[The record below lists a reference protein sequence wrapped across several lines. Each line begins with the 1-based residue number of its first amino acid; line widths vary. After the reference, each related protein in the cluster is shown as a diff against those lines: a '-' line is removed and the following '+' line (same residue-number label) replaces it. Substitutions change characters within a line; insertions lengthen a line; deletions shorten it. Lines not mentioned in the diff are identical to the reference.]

1 MNSNTLTAQQQ
12 ALISKW
18 GKIYQGSEKA
28 LHWIEEVRQNAPRLD
43 AEADS
48 YNIKFY
54 RARNLAKS
62 LKRVAGTPMTVGFF
76 GLSQAG
82 KSYLISA
89 LAADQSGQLET
100 DIGNSKQLNFID
112 HFNPIGSGKEA
123 TGLVTRFTC
132 KGHGIEDPN
141 YPLEL
146 RLFNEIEVAMILANS
161 WFEDFDQERI
171 EFEISEELI
180 AQTLAPFEN
189 LALSNPIPGIQAD
202 DIVALMDYLDNNYR
216 SSVSKLKANY
226 WPRLIK
232 IAPYLN
238 VNQRAQVFSVLWGQ
252 QALISQAY
260 MQLVGALHQL
270 GLPEKIFAPI
280 TVLVQEK
287 DGKLVQTNSIMN
299 VNTLSMLMT
308 GRDISLQVRPYKDGQ
323 LGNPAAITTGQLTA
337 LTTEMV
343 FPLANPPKDAIV
355 EEVDLL
361 DFPGYRTRQKLLKI
375 EDAVESGDDA
385 SPISRLI
392 LRGKVA
398 YLFERYTTYQEMN
411 ALVMCTSSFKQS
423 EVVTVGPVLSQWIK
437 NTQGKTPEERTNRNG
452 LIWALTMMD
461 GFISNGLSLKD
472 EQLAESCENMI
483 GLTMI
488 ERFGNFDWMKEW
500 APNKPFS
507 NTYLVRKPRL
517 QTPFI
522 KLVGEEEVSFIDDFT
537 GKLAALRDTMLRTPA
552 VQEHVANVDQAWDA
566 MLGLNDG
573 GITRFSGSFKEIAN
587 LDFKLSRINQQWEE
601 YYKELMH
608 TLERWYQAD
617 GDAALG
623 EKKQQ
628 AQLILQNL
636 GPRAASVGELMHY
649 LAMDDDAL
657 RNLYLSGVYED
668 DSSEAGEDGEQPAA
682 KPTNFYGDDSG
693 FDFGNIFSAEPAPPV
708 VENQT
713 RKVNSHEHRF
723 AKAVFSAWVSHLREL
738 SERTQVLD
746 ILGLSREAITAL
758 VDEIITAS
766 YRYELQEKL
775 TEALLAHT
783 QTGTRREQTVEKQ
796 VLTTQIILQDY
807 VAWLGNLTAA
817 ADKRANRMQGQSG
830 KVFDYYDQQGPEDLP
845 QLSEKPEDPSRRY
858 LFDWFAAVVDITLN
872 NAGHSQGRE
881 ITLEQ
886 NNALGAVLDT
896 FKVETK

>member
-1 MNSNTLTAQQQ
+1 MNPNTLTAQQQ
-12 ALISKW
+12 QLISKW
-18 GKIYQGSEKA
+18 GKIYDGAEKA
-28 LHWIEEVRQNAPRLD
+28 LNWIEEVRPNAPRLD
-43 AEADS
+43 AEADAF
-48 YNIKFY
+48 NLKLY

-89 LAADQSGQLET
+89 LAADESGELET
-100 DIGNSKQLNFID
+100 DIGGGSRLNFID

-132 KGHGIEDPN
+132 QGSTVEDAN

-171 EFEISEELI
+171 DFEITEELI
-180 AQTLAPFEN
+180 AQTLAPFDD
-189 LALSNPIPGIQAD
+189 LVCSSPVPGIIAE
-202 DIVALMDYLDNNYR
+202 DIVALADYLRNNYR
-216 SSVSKLKANY
+216 SSVSKLEANY

-232 IAPYLN
+232 IAPYLSIS
-238 VNQRAQVFSVLWGQ
+238 QRAQVLSIVWGQ
-252 QALISQAY
+252 QGLISQTY
-260 MQLVGALHQL
+260 VQLVGALHQL

-280 TVLVQEK
+280 NVLVQNK

-308 GRDISLQVRPYKDGQ
+308 ARDIPLQVRPLKNGQ
-323 LGNPAAITTGQLTA
+323 LGNPTQILTGQLTA
-337 LTTEMV
+337 LTTELV

-355 EEVDLL
+355 EQVDLL

-375 EDAVESGDDA
+375 EDAVESGDEA
-385 SPISRLI
+385 SPVSRLI

-398 YLFERYTTYQEMN
+398 YLFERYTTFQEMN

-423 EVVTVGPVLSQWIK
+423 EVVTVGPVLSQWISK
-437 NTQGKTPEERTNRNG
+437 TQGANPEERKGRNG

-461 GFISNGLSLKD
+461 GFITNALNLKK
-472 EQLAESCENMI
+472 EQMAESCENMI

-500 APNKPFS
+500 SPNQPFN
-507 NTYLVRKPRL
+507 NTFLVRKPRL

-522 KLVGEEEVSFIDDFT
+522 QLDEEENETGIIDQFS
-537 GKLAALRDTMLRTPA
+537 GKLADLRETIINTDPVKA
-552 VQEHVANVDQAWDA
+552 HVAQIDQAWDA

-573 GITRFSGSFKEIAN
+573 GITRFSSSFTGIAN
-587 LDFKLSRINQQWEE
+587 LDFKLSRINQQWEQWHE
-601 YYKELMH
+601 SVTSGLK
-608 TLERWYQAD
+608 RWYQED

-623 EKKQQ
+623 EKKET

-636 GPRAASVGELMHY
+636 GPQSASIGELMNY
-649 LAMDDDAL
+649 LAISDDTL

-668 DSSEAGEDGEQPAA
+668 DSNDGEDEEGAKPAA
-682 KPTNFYGDDSG
+682 SAPNFYGNDSG
-693 FDFGNIFSAEPAPPV
+693 FDFGNIFSNEPAPV
-708 VENQT
+708 AENQT
-713 RKVNSHEHRF
+713 RKINSHEHRF
-723 AKAVFSAWVSHLREL
+723 AKAVFSAWVKHLREL
-738 SERTQVLD
+738 SERQQVLD
-746 ILGLSREAITAL
+746 ILRLSREAITAL
-758 VDEIITAS
+758 TDEIITAS

-807 VAWLGNLTAA
+807 IAWLGNLSLAK
-817 ADKRANRMQGQSG
+817 DQRPVRMQNQPGH
-830 KVFDYYDQQGPEDLP
+830 VFDYYDTEGPTDLP
-845 QLSEKPEDPSRRY
+845 QLGEKPEDPSRRY
-858 LFDWFAAVVDITLN
+858 LFDWFTAIVDITLN

-881 ITLEQ
+881 ISLEQ
-886 NNALGAVLDT
+886 NNALGSVLEI
-896 FKVETK
+896 FEG